1 MSGAH
6 QYRTVRE
13 VAQRTGSGASA
24 TSTPT
29 WGEAPPPLTMPSPP
43 PRRVRQPG
51 HQRSGGRTRSRAWR
65 PPPPFPKTLSESCRQ
80 ARKGPGGARWGKSH
94 RPSPLEAL
102 EGLPRATT
110 YVKKSA
116 AAPLSIR
123 YPIHSEALRGR
134 PPPPVWGEEREGK
147 AGEVSEGLAPL
158 TKKERRQHAS
168 THSGFRQLAA
178 QLKTHSPLRSGPL
191 L

>member
-1 MSGAH
+1 M
-6 QYRTVRE
+6 R
-13 VAQRTGSGASA
+13 
-24 TSTPT
+24 P
-29 WGEAPPPLTMPSPP
+29 PP
-43 PRRVRQPG
+43 PRRP
-51 HQRSGGRTRSRAWR
+51 
-65 PPPPFPKTLSESCRQ
+65 
-80 ARKGPGGARWGKSH
+80 GARHPRRSQCPARLPDESGSPATSAREAARACAPGAPPLPSL
-94 RPSPLEAL
+94 RPSPSPAARPEKGPAALGGESPIAPRPSRLSRL

-178 QLKTHSPLRSGPL
+178 QLQTHSPLRSGPFL
-191 L
+191 